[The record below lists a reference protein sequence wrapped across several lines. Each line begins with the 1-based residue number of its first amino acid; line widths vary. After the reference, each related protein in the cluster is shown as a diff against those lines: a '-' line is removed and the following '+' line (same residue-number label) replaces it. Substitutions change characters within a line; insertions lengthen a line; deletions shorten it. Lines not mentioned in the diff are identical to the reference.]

1 MESQPFFFFF
11 FFISESL
18 LCPWAQCVQ
27 GLVCTLQE
35 WSISPVLWYS
45 CNQAPLVFKATWSG
59 GSSSLFWTPRLRS
72 LAWGSE
78 LSLLWEN
85 FCDNYFPVCGSP
97 TWVMLD
103 LITLW
108 GLPHYCVMVS
118 SLSLDVEYPFSG
130 RFQSFLS
137 MVIQHL
143 LWFWCARPFY
153 HMWIRVITTTIQTQN
168 YSITTKISSMLPLY
182 FHIHPF
188 SYTMHNLCQ
197 LLIGSSSVQ
206 LPGHYVNRIMQI
218 LTCWDGNPSKL

>member
-1 MESQPFFFFF
+1 MSLLCPPPAYRAQREPQPPWETSKTGRWVWPELPWSHNLFFFFL
-11 FFISESL
+11 ISESL

-59 GSSSLFWTPRLRS
+59 GYSSLFWTPRLRS

-103 LITLW
+103 LITL
-108 GLPHYCVMVS
+108 
-118 SLSLDVEYPFSG
+118 
-130 RFQSFLS
+130 
-137 MVIQHL
+137 
-143 LWFWCARPFY
+143 
-153 HMWIRVITTTIQTQN
+153 
-168 YSITTKISSMLPLY
+168 
-182 FHIHPF
+182 
-188 SYTMHNLCQ
+188 
-197 LLIGSSSVQ
+197 
-206 LPGHYVNRIMQI
+206 
-218 LTCWDGNPSKL
+218 